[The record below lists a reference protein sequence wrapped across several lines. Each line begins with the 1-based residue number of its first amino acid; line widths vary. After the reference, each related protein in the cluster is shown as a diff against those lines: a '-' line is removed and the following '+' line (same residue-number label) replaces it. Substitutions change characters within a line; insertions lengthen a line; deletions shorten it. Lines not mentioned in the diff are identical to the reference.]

1 MRTKDFDFH
10 LPEGLIAQRPLP
22 ERDRSRLMVLSRSTG
37 AIEHRLFTD
46 IASCLKAGDV
56 LVLNDTK
63 VMRARLK
70 GRKSTGGR
78 VEVLLVRM
86 LWSEGVHE
94 GWICLIRNS
103 KGLEKGALIR
113 LDGSIEAEVQGLS
126 DEGLWVCRF
135 KGGLSGSIERLG
147 KVPLPPYIRREADTE
162 DVERYQT
169 VFARESGAVAAP
181 TAGLHF
187 TQGLLDEVRDMG
199 VEARYLTLH
208 TGPGTFMP
216 VRVDDL
222 STHRMIKERYAIGK
236 ETFDAVIRA
245 KAEKRRVIAVG
256 TTSARALE
264 SAFSG
269 EPPALSG
276 DTALFIYPGFKFRA
290 VDALITN
297 FHLPGSTLIMLASA
311 FAGHKPLMDA
321 YKEAIR
327 LRYRFFSY
335 GDAMFIV

>member
-1 MRTKDFDFH
+1 MRTQDFDFH
-10 LPEGLIAQRPLP
+10 LPEDLIAQRPLP

-37 AIEHRLFTD
+37 AVEQRLFSD
-46 IASCLKAGDV
+46 ITSYLKPGDV

-63 VMRARLK
+63 VIRARLQ

-78 VEVLLVRM
+78 VEFLLVRM
-86 LWSEGVHE
+86 LRSEGVHE
-94 GWICLIRNS
+94 DWICLIRNS
-103 KGLEKGALIR
+103 KGLEKGASIR
-113 LDGSIEAEVQGLS
+113 LDGGIEAEVQGLS
-126 DEGLWVCRF
+126 DEGLRVCRF
-135 KGGLSGSIERLG
+135 NGPLSGAIDRLG
-147 KVPLPPYIRREADTE
+147 KVPLPPYIRREADPE
-162 DVERYQT
+162 DVARYQT

-187 TQGLLDEVRDMG
+187 TQGLLDEARDMG
-199 VEARYLTLH
+199 VEVRYLTLH

-216 VRVDDL
+216 VRVDDP
-222 STHRMIKERYAIGK
+222 STHRMLKERYVIGK

-264 SAFSG
+264 SAFLT

-276 DTALFIYPGFKFRA
+276 DTGLFIYPGFEFKA

-311 FAGHKPLMDA
+311 FAGHKFLMDA

-327 LRYRFFSY
+327 QRYRFFSY

>member
-1 MRTKDFDFH
+1 MRTQDFDFH
-10 LPEGLIAQRPLP
+10 LPEELIAQRPLP

-46 IASCLKAGDV
+46 IASCLKPGDV

-63 VMRARLK
+63 VIRARLEA
-70 GRKSTGGR
+70 RKSTGGR

-86 LWSEGVHE
+86 CWSEGVRE

-103 KGLEKGALIR
+103 KGLEKGALLH
-113 LDGSIEAEVQGLS
+113 LDGGIEAEVLGRDEEGLWTCSFTKGLS
-126 DEGLWVCRF
+126 D
-135 KGGLSGSIERLG
+135 SIERLG
-147 KVPLPPYIRREADTE
+147 KVPLPPYIRREADSE
-162 DVERYQT
+162 DVARYQT

-187 TQGLLDEVRDMG
+187 TQGLLDEVRNMG
-199 VEARYLTLH
+199 VEVRRLTLH

-216 VRVDDL
+216 VRVDDI
-222 STHRMIKERYAIGK
+222 STHRMLKERYTIGK
-236 ETFDAVIRA
+236 ETFDAVTRA

-269 EPPALSG
+269 EAPALRG
-276 DTALFIYPGFKFRA
+276 DTALFIYPGFEFRA

-297 FHLPGSTLIMLASA
+297 FHLSGSTLIMLASA
-311 FAGHKPLMDA
+311 FAGHKPLMGA

-327 LRYRFFSY
+327 QRYRFFSY

>member
-1 MRTKDFDFH
+1 MRTQDFDFH
-10 LPEGLIAQRPLP
+10 LPEELIAQRPLP

-37 AIEHRLFTD
+37 AVEHRLFTD
-46 IASCLKAGDV
+46 IARYLKAGDV

-63 VMRARLK
+63 VIRARLK

-86 LWSEGVHE
+86 LWSDGVRE

-103 KGLEKGALIR
+103 KGLRKGVYLR
-113 LDGSIEAEVQGLS
+113 LDGGIEAEVEGRD
-126 DEGLWVCRF
+126 DEGLWICGF
-135 KGGLSGSIERLG
+135 NGPLSGSIERLG
-147 KVPLPPYIRREADTE
+147 KVPLPPYIRREADAE
-162 DVERYQT
+162 DVARYQT

-187 TQGLLDEVRDMG
+187 TQGLLDEVRNMG
-199 VEARYLTLH
+199 VEVRCLTLH

-216 VRVDDL
+216 VRVDDI
-222 STHRMIKERYAIGK
+222 STHRMLKERYIIGK
-236 ETFDAVIRA
+236 ETFDAAIRA

-269 EPPALSG
+269 ETPAPSG
-276 DTALFIYPGFKFRA
+276 DTGLFIYPGFKFKA
-290 VDALITN
+290 VDALLTN

-311 FAGHKPLMDA
+311 FAGHRFLMDA

-327 LRYRFFSY
+327 QRYRFFSY